1 MIRYILCDVEG
12 TTTDIAFVHRV
23 LFPFAS
29 THLSSFLRDNPLELA
44 TASRNIGIAEADVEA
59 FVQNCI
65 AKDIKHAELKRIQ
78 GIMWKEGYAS
88 GVLQGHVYADVEPA
102 FRRWN
107 EAGIGVGIYSSGSV
121 QAQKLL
127 YANSVCGDLTVWL
140 HHHFD
145 LAVGYK
151 YEASSYQKIVDVLNI
166 PAGEI
171 LFLSDIEAELDA
183 ARSVGMQTMRLQR
196 DAVIQSTH
204 PIVLDFSSICPT

>member
-12 TTTDIAFVHRV
+12 TTTDIAFVHKV

-29 THLSSFLRDNPLELA
+29 THLSSFFMENPRELV
-44 TASRNIGIAEADVEA
+44 TASNNIGIQTEEVEA
-59 FVQNCI
+59 FLQNCI

-78 GIMWKEGYAS
+78 GLIWKEGYTS
-88 GVLQGHVYADVEPA
+88 GALQGHVYPDVEPA

-127 YANSVCGDLTVWL
+127 YAHSVCGDLTVWL
-140 HHHFD
+140 HNHFD

-151 YEASSYQKIVDVLNI
+151 YEASSYQQIVESLNI
-166 PAGEI
+166 PVGEI

-183 ARSVGMQTMRLQR
+183 ARSVGMQTIRLQR

-204 PIVLDFSSICPT
+204 RIVLNFSSICST